1 MLGRIH
7 INFSVHTR
15 REIERERL
23 IIFFNNI
30 LLNYL
35 METSYHNSNIC
46 VHYIIINWFFFF
58 IKTQNVSP
66 IYNHN
71 IMQWK
76 NNMVGNCES
85 TTKFTKENNYSKSF
99 FLFFIIYIC
108 FLCNSMFETIYIYS
122 KIISWTLLYSNNYRT
137 RCRIVSLI
145 FKNL

>member
-15 REIERERL
+15 RDRERERL

-46 VHYIIINWFFFF
+46 IHYIIINWFLFF

-71 IMQWK
+71 IMQRK

-99 FLFFIIYIC
+99 FFFFIVIFVFCAIRCLKHVY
-108 FLCNSMFETIYIYS
+108 LVEDYKLNTY
-122 KIISWTLLYSNNYRT
+122 LL
-137 RCRIVSLI
+137 
-145 FKNL
+145 